1 MNYFFYSQRL
11 EDSDK
16 TIREKEIII
25 KNLKDTIND
34 EEKKRIFLEQQI
46 EEYRKQIK
54 HLNFNIKQLEN
65 KAEVK
70 CADLNQDLNKLK
82 SDLNKEIEEKAK
94 QAVNVDLS
102 LEELNKEKNVL
113 KSLADSYLNDIESLK
128 KQVDELIAKQNQ
140 LEHEKLEI
148 NLDWQRK
155 FNALER
161 LKSKDSEEFT
171 RQIMES
177 RDQALDQIKA
187 LEDKLMHK
195 ENVIKALQTADPS
208 VFYFRNL
215 ALWNYC

>member
-208 VFYFRNL
+208 VFYFRNF
-215 ALWNYC
+215 AL

>member
-1 MNYFFYSQRL
+1 M
-11 EDSDK
+11 
-16 TIREKEIII
+16 
-25 KNLKDTIND
+25 
-34 EEKKRIFLEQQI
+34 
-46 EEYRKQIK
+46 
-54 HLNFNIKQLEN
+54 EN

-208 VFYFRNL
+208 VFYF
-215 ALWNYC
+215 

>member
-1 MNYFFYSQRL
+1 MIELFFFNSQRL

-208 VFYFRNL
+208 VFYFRNFV
-215 ALWNYC
+215 